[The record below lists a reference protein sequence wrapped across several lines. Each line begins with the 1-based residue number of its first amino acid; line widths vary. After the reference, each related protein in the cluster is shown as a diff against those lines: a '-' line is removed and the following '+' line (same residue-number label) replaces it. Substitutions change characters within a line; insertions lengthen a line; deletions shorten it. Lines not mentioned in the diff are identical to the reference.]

1 MGHIRFDENGNK
13 VTHVKR
19 SRGRK
24 GGKHTR
30 FVEKRRYVKS
40 GKYKGKFK
48 YAKSRRAGFAALPRY
63 IG

>member
-1 MGHIRFDENGNK
+1 MGHIRFDANGNK
-13 VTHVKR
+13 VTHVKK

-30 FVEKRRYVKS
+30 FIEKRRYVKS
-40 GKYKGKFK
+40 GKYKGR
-48 YAKSRRAGFAALPRY
+48 YAKSRKAGFAALPRY